1 MISWQIIDKNQLSKL
16 NTIEELEKEN
26 DIKIKITKCFIT
38 KNDID
43 AFSGAVKT
51 NYPLTPATIAV
62 GQITKT
68 LQESSY
74 YNKGDLVYLAPMLEG
89 DLPEDA
95 IQKGIRPYENVGFLK
110 EFTVIPK
117 EYVHIIPKGISEND
131 ALFLNHISLA
141 LTVVDKLKI
150 DKGEYVAIVG
160 GSILSNII
168 AQLVSYYKA
177 VPILI
182 DNNEENLEIARKT
195 DIYYTIHGDKVAE
208 KEVDEITGGRKCR
221 KVVYV
226 NDSNISVDVIPKIS
240 ANKAEIAITGI
251 YSTKEKLNLSTAFT
265 KQLSFMFIRS
275 GFENVDTSI
284 NLLVQKAVN
293 LKHFNVLDYK
303 FDYAQKHFTSAVKRL
318 ENGETN
324 VEFTINLL

>member
-1 MISWQIIDKNQLSKL
+1 MINWQITEKNQLTKI
-16 NTIEELEKEN
+16 NTVEELEQEN

-43 AFSGAVKT
+43 AFSGAIKT
-51 NYPLTPATIAV
+51 KYPITPSTIAV
-62 GQITKT
+62 GQIVKT
-68 LQESSY
+68 FEESSY

-95 IQKGIRPYENVGFLK
+95 IQKGIKPYENVGFLK

-117 EYVHIIPKGISEND
+117 KYVHIIPKGISENS

-150 DKGEYVAIVG
+150 DKGEYVAIIG
-160 GSILSNII
+160 GSILANVI

-182 DNNEENLEIARKT
+182 AKNEEDIETARKT
-195 DIYYTIHGDKVAE
+195 DIYYSILGEKGAE

-226 NDSNISVDVIPKIS
+226 NDSNISVDIIPKVS
-240 ANKAEIAITGI
+240 ANKAEVAITGI
-251 YSTKEKLNLSTAFT
+251 YSTKEKLSLSTAFN
-265 KQLSFMFIRS
+265 KQLSFTFIRS
-275 GFENVDTSI
+275 GFENIDTSI

-293 LKHFNVLDYK
+293 LKHFNLPDYK
-303 FDYAQKHFTSAVKRL
+303 FEYAQKHFANAVKRL
-318 ENGETN
+318 QDDETN
-324 VEFTINLL
+324 IEFTINLI